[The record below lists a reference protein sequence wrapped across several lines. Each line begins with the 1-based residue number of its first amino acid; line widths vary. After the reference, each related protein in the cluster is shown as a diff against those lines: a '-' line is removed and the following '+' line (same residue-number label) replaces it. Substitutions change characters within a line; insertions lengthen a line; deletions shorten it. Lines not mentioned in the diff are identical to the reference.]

1 MGEKRED
8 KKLAKLVKWAGK
20 LEKKHRRV
28 VKRINALNVEYDK
41 FFAEYS
47 KVVPLLDEI
56 ESEQASLLLDDLR
69 NTFDLDI

>member
-8 KKLAKLVKWAGK
+8 KKLSKLVRWAGK

-41 FFAEYS
+41 FFA
-47 KVVPLLDEI
+47 
-56 ESEQASLLLDDLR
+56 
-69 NTFDLDI
+69 